1 LEHKPSDAV
10 AIIQVLNQVLSVDI
24 KQSEIKS
31 SGYTPE
37 RLVKVQISLYKKNC
51 EVVAKIIAFC
61 IET

>member
-1 LEHKPSDAV
+1 LERKPSDAV
-10 AIIQVLNQVLSVDI
+10 AIIQVLNEVLSVDI

-31 SGYTPE
+31 SGYTLE

-51 EVVAKIIAFC
+51 EVVAKITAFC